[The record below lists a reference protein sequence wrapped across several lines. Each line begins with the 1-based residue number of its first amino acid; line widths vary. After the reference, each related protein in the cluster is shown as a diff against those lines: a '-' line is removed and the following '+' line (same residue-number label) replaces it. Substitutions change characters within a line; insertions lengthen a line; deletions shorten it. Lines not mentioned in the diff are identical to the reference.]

1 MANAVLPVFWNV
13 VDCAALVSPRVAFE
27 KTNALSTT
35 IAEVEAATAK
45 PASDTVC
52 VPALSAMLIDAV
64 RAPAAPGF
72 TLNVR
77 ATSMARSGVD
87 VGIPADYFRDIF
99 RYILPQRAML
109 MGVLQKLPTFV
120 TVCVM
125 VMIFACLKRHTRS
138 ARLTLWSVGW
148 TLVFTHFLAQLLE
161 PAGGHARFLS
171 AVDAGTLQG
180 AAVAFL
186 VSVSPV
192 VEDFLKRTL
201 LLLVLGAPSITYAA
215 LIGCDVRSRWPYVL
229 CLVGCFAGAA
239 IFFSCVRRRFSWYPA
254 VVALPCMLAGA
265 WAAQAAFQGSFH
277 EGTVVLLGIGFAL
290 SGVFLCRNYWRASPA
305 VLTISGGFFCWGAV
319 FPILFILDRVVPHM
333 MVPSALWETPKLF
346 VAFGMI
352 LAVVEEKSEAIV
364 GMQHHAQ
371 SLNLQLERFS
381 AITSRLLS
389 GAAPD
394 AICPDVAS
402 AITEASSFQA
412 ALIRIESAEWTLP
425 IAGSSGLA
433 EESLLK
439 LQADPPE
446 WTADHVECL
455 CAQSQRIGKN
465 SFLLGSDT
473 LVLIPLRSASGACLG
488 SITLT
493 AAFNPSEIQAHELV
507 HIESLAADLAV
518 AVEMKSLHRQLVWSE
533 KLAAL
538 GQLVAGVAHELNN
551 PLTAIMGFGE
561 LMSDAIPS
569 SRIRD
574 QLTRLMSE
582 ARRMKRITDNLLRFS
597 RQSSGDNTS
606 AARLS
611 PIVQDVVALCE
622 YYTRTCKVHVEVDV
636 SPDLPTLA
644 INEDEIKQI
653 LLNLFNNSCDALQAT
668 AGSRRISIRAYQAD
682 ARAVIQVED
691 TGPGFSNLSRA
702 IHPFYTTKPV
712 GKGTGLGL
720 SVCYGIAK
728 KRGGDLRIENVAPH
742 GGRVTLEVPVAA
754 TAVPGAAGQ
763 LRMVAT
769 APASS

>member
-1 MANAVLPVFWNV
+1 
-13 VDCAALVSPRVAFE
+13 
-27 KTNALSTT
+27 
-35 IAEVEAATAK
+35 
-45 PASDTVC
+45 
-52 VPALSAMLIDAV
+52 
-64 RAPAAPGF
+64 
-72 TLNVR
+72 
-77 ATSMARSGVD
+77 
-87 VGIPADYFRDIF
+87 
-99 RYILPQRAML
+99 

-161 PAGGHARFLS
+161 PVGGHARLLS
-171 AVDAGTLQG
+171 AIDGGALQA

-192 VEDFLKRTL
+192 VEDFLRRTL
-201 LLLVLGAPSITYAA
+201 LLLVLAVPSITYAA
-215 LIGCDVRSRWPYVL
+215 LIGYDVRSRWPYVL
-229 CLVGCFAGAA
+229 CLVGCAGGAA
-239 IFFSCVRRRFSWYPA
+239 AFFSWAYRRLSVYPA
-254 VVALPCMLAGA
+254 VVSLLCLLAGA
-265 WAAQAAFQGSFH
+265 GATRAAVHGSFR
-277 EGTVVLLGIGFAL
+277 EGTVVFLAIGFGL

-305 VLTISGGFFCWGAV
+305 VLTISGGFLCWGAV
-319 FPILFILDRVVPHM
+319 FPILFLMERLAPHLT
-333 MVPSALWETPKLF
+333 VPSALWETPKLF

-352 LAVVEEKSEAIV
+352 LEVVEEKSEAIV

-371 SLNLQLERFS
+371 SLNRQLERFS

-402 AITEASSFQA
+402 AITEASSFET
-412 ALIRIESAEWTLP
+412 ALIRIESSEWTLP
-425 IAGSSGLA
+425 IAGSSGLSQEA
-433 EESLLK
+433 LL
-439 LQADPPE
+439 QRQTDPPE
-446 WTADHVECL
+446 WTADQVECL
-455 CAQSQRIGKN
+455 CSHAQRVGKN
-465 SFLLGSDT
+465 SFLLQSSPPRSSLLQSGDT
-473 LVLIPLRSASGACLG
+473 EVLIPLRSASGACLG

-493 AAFNPSEIQAHELV
+493 APCDSSEIHAHELV

-569 SRIRD
+569 SRAGD
-574 QLTRLMSE
+574 QLKRLMSE

-597 RQSSGDNTS
+597 RQSSGDAS
-606 AARLS
+606 AAHLA

-622 YYTRTCKVHVEVDV
+622 YYTRTCNVRVEVDV
-636 SPDLPTLA
+636 APDLPSLA

-653 LLNLFNNSCDALQAT
+653 LLNLFNNSCDALQAS
-668 AGSRRISIRAYQAD
+668 AGTRRILIRAYQSG

-691 TGPGFSNLSRA
+691 TGPGFANLNRA

-720 SVCYGIAK
+720 SVCYGIAR
-728 KRGGDLRIENVAPH
+728 KRGGDLRIENVIPH
-742 GGRVTLEVPVAA
+742 GGRVTLEIPVVEVPVASA
-754 TAVPGAAGQ
+754 PQ
-763 LRMVAT
+763 LRMIAT

>member
-1 MANAVLPVFWNV
+1 
-13 VDCAALVSPRVAFE
+13 
-27 KTNALSTT
+27 
-35 IAEVEAATAK
+35 
-45 PASDTVC
+45 
-52 VPALSAMLIDAV
+52 
-64 RAPAAPGF
+64 
-72 TLNVR
+72 
-77 ATSMARSGVD
+77 
-87 VGIPADYFRDIF
+87 
-99 RYILPQRAML
+99 

-161 PAGGHARFLS
+161 PVGGHARFLS
-171 AVDAGTLQG
+171 AIDAGALQA

-192 VEDFLKRTL
+192 VDDFLKRTL
-201 LLLVLGAPSITYAA
+201 LLLVLAVPSITYAA
-215 LIGCDVRSRWPYVL
+215 LIGYDVRSRWLYTL
-229 CLVGCFAGAA
+229 CLLGGFGGASA
-239 IFFSCVRRRFSWYPA
+239 FFVWAYRRLSWYSA
-254 VVALPCMLAGA
+254 ALTLACLLAGA
-265 WAAQAAFQGSFH
+265 WATEAALHGSFH
-277 EGTVVLLGIGFAL
+277 EGTVVLLAIGFGL

-305 VLTISGGFFCWGAV
+305 VLTISGGFLCWGAV
-319 FPILFILDRVVPHM
+319 FPVLFLMERFAPHM
-333 MVPSALWETPKLF
+333 TVPSALWETPKLF

-352 LAVVEEKSEAIV
+352 LEVVEEKSEAIV

-371 SLNLQLERFS
+371 SLNRQLERFS

-402 AITEASSFQA
+402 AITEASSFQT

-425 IAGSSGLA
+425 IAGSSGLSQEA
-433 EESLLK
+433 LL
-439 LQADPPE
+439 QRQTDPPE
-446 WTADHVECL
+446 WTADHVEGL
-455 CAQSQRIGKN
+455 CSHAQRVGKN
-465 SFLLGSDT
+465 SFLLRSFLPQTSPLRSPLPRSGDT
-473 LVLIPLRSASGACLG
+473 EVLIPLRSASGACLG

-493 AAFNPSEIQAHELV
+493 APCDSGEIHVHELV

-569 SRIRD
+569 SRAGD
-574 QLTRLMSE
+574 QLKRLMSE

-597 RQSSGDNTS
+597 RQSSGDAS
-606 AARLS
+606 AAHLA
-611 PIVQDVVALCE
+611 PIVHDVVALCE
-622 YYTRTCKVHVEVDV
+622 YYTRTCNVRVEVDV
-636 SPDLPTLA
+636 APDLPSLA

-653 LLNLFNNSCDALQAT
+653 LLNLFNNSCDALQAS
-668 AGSRRISIRAYQAD
+668 AGARRILIRAYQSG

-691 TGPGFSNLSRA
+691 TGPGFANLNRA

-728 KRGGDLRIENVAPH
+728 KRGGDLRIENVNPH
-742 GGRVTLEVPVAA
+742 GGRVTLEIPVVEVPVAS
-754 TAVPGAAGQ
+754 TPQ
-763 LRMVAT
+763 LRMIAT